1 MLVIEKKIKNVK
13 MNEYIVIVF
22 ELTYSL
28 EEFALYIKDLLII
41 KHQLDYIFSLF
52 NSNWYKNGKEWNTI
66 KN

>member
-1 MLVIEKKIKNVK
+1 LLVIEKKIKNVK